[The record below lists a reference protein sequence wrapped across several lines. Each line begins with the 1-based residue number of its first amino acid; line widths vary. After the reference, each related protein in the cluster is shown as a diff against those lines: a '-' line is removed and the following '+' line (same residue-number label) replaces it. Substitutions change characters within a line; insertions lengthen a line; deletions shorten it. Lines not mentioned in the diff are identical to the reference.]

1 MAICVLIPGIAIGI
15 HALAENSTASV
26 HGNKEVEEVVTKKTA
41 EPNGDGTYHVTIE
54 AYNTAYS
61 LYNPP
66 TDSVLVLERSSKMAD
81 ILYTRDK
88 TNLMTNTIFSGSEM
102 DSNNALFDVDN
113 PSNIYLKI
121 FGQEIKFAINN
132 TYRDNKYVQDP
143 NNPDVYVYLCQTYQ
157 TTHDGILNYNNH
169 YTYSIVDTQG
179 NIYESDTIDQSLVA
193 SSWDALIGSLSSSLT
208 ELTLKWKGNTNYPS
222 ITNYND
228 YVAETGLSSTKREY
242 TIDQVFT
249 RDDDNATNGTLWGQ
263 YKNHGGLWIKD
274 DYGELCPVTITRY
287 GRNGQVLADSASDA
301 DAAYYVY
308 TMTDSKGKDFTA
320 TYGNPVYGG
329 QYSVFQGFKSYDSTG
344 TVDHKNSI

>member
-1 MAICVLIPGIAIGI
+1 MKNFERKDKNERRRVLLSKNYELSNSLDNEKLLKGGKSTPAGEDSFVHTDGAVLRETLTKHIYAVIALFVAICVLIPGIAIGI

-121 FGQEIKFAINN
+121 FGQEIKFAI
-132 TYRDNKYVQDP
+132 
-143 NNPDVYVYLCQTYQ
+143 
-157 TTHDGILNYNNH
+157 I
-169 YTYSIVDTQG
+169 S
-179 NIYESDTIDQSLVA
+179 
-193 SSWDALIGSLSSSLT
+193 
-208 ELTLKWKGNTNYPS
+208 
-222 ITNYND
+222 
-228 YVAETGLSSTKREY
+228 
-242 TIDQVFT
+242 F
-249 RDDDNATNGTLWGQ
+249 
-263 YKNHGGLWIKD
+263 
-274 DYGELCPVTITRY
+274 
-287 GRNGQVLADSASDA
+287 
-301 DAAYYVY
+301 
-308 TMTDSKGKDFTA
+308 
-320 TYGNPVYGG
+320 
-329 QYSVFQGFKSYDSTG
+329 
-344 TVDHKNSI
+344 